1 MRPVILLTGKSGQV
15 GGELFRLLPQLGDVV
30 AVHRGEMDLSKTDEI
45 RRTIRTVQPQLIV
58 NAAAYTAVDRAE
70 TEEAAARAVNADAPE
85 LIAEEA
91 RKIGAAVVHFSTDY
105 VFDGSKRTPNDESDP
120 PSPMNVYGRT
130 KLAGEEAIRGT
141 GIPHLIFRTAWV
153 YATRGKNFM
162 LTILR
167 LATERDE
174 LRVVRDQTGAPTHAN
189 DIASIVFA
197 ILRGASAKG
206 NNALAISESSGT
218 YHLTAGGSTSWYD
231 FANAILAQASQ
242 TSPTLPWLV
251 AATHGRP
258 LIASRVTPIT
268 AKEFQAA
275 APRPAYSI
283 LSNAR
288 LTQTFGLQMPD
299 WLSQLQRCFAA

>member
-1 MRPVILLTGKSGQV
+1 MRPVILLTGKNGQV
-15 GGELFRLLPQLGDVV
+15 GGELSRLLPQLGDVV
-30 AVHRGEMDLSKTDEI
+30 AVHRGEMDLSKTDDI
-45 RRTIRTVQPQLIV
+45 RRTIREVQPHLIV

-70 TEEAAARAVNADAPE
+70 TDEATARAVNADAPE

-91 RKIGAAVVHFSTDY
+91 RQIGAAVVHFSTDY
-105 VFDGSKRTPNDESDP
+105 VFDGSKKTPYEESDP

-130 KLAGEEAIRGT
+130 KLAGEEAIRAM
-141 GIPHLIFRTAWV
+141 GIPHLIFRPSWV

-174 LRVVRDQTGAPTHAN
+174 LRIVRDQTGAPTCAS
-189 DIASIVFA
+189 DIASAAIA
-197 ILRGASAKG
+197 ILRRAYKKG
-206 NNALAISESSGT
+206 SNALAISEISGT
-218 YHLTAGGSTSWYD
+218 YHMTAGGLTSWYD
-231 FANAILAQASQ
+231 FANLILKQASQ
-242 TSPTLPWLV
+242 ASHKLPWLLE
-251 AATHGRP
+251 ATRGRP

-288 LTQTFGLQMPD
+288 LTQTFGLQLPD
-299 WLSQLQRCFAA
+299 WLSQLRRCFAA